1 MKNKGIRNFII
12 FVCIILKSEVMK
24 RFYRFLVCA
33 AVAAVAVS
41 CSANQGNVEAQAPDK
56 GKVLAEILKVRKS
69 VREFAADKI
78 VSDEVIMDILW
89 TANGVNREDGKRTAP
104 SAVNAQ
110 DIELYVCNEKGVHFY
125 KPQEEVLEQISAEDI
140 RPVFAGRNT
149 TALGNPVILLVS
161 DKSKFPPFGDEPRN
175 RFAAM
180 DAGYVS
186 QNIYL
191 YCAANGM
198 ATVACAGGI
207 NPADIQEKLSWPETK
222 VALLYHPIGYPVE

>member
-1 MKNKGIRNFII
+1 
-12 FVCIILKSEVMK
+12 MK
-24 RFYRFLVCA
+24 RINKVLTCA
-33 AVAAVAVS
+33 AVAFMAVS
-41 CSANQGNVEAQAPDK
+41 CAGNQAAVEAPAVDK
-56 GKVLAEILKVRKS
+56 GKVLTEILNARKS
-69 VREFAADKI
+69 IRQFDTTKT
-78 VSDEVIMDILW
+78 VSDKVIMDILW

-110 DIELYVCNEKGVHFY
+110 DIQLYVCKSEGVFQY
-125 KPQEEVLEQISAEDI
+125 KPADETLEQVSATDI
-140 RPVFAGRNT
+140 RPLFAGRNAG
-149 TALGNPVILLVS
+149 ALKNPVILLVS
-161 DKSKFPPFGDEPRN
+161 DKDKFPPFGEEPRN

-191 YCAANGM
+191 YCAANNM

-207 NPADIQEKLSWPETK
+207 NPKAVQEALGLPETM

>member
-1 MKNKGIRNFII
+1 
-12 FVCIILKSEVMK
+12 MK
-24 RFYRFLVCA
+24 RINKFLACA
-33 AVAAVAVS
+33 AVVFMAVS
-41 CSANQGNVEAQAPDK
+41 CGANQVNVEAPAVDK
-56 GKVLAEILKVRKS
+56 GKVLAEILNARKS
-69 VREFAADKI
+69 IRQFDTTKT

-110 DIELYVCNEKGVHFY
+110 DIQLYVCKSEGVFQY
-125 KPQEEVLEQISAEDI
+125 KPADETLEQVSATDI
-140 RPVFAGRNT
+140 RPLFAGRNAG
-149 TALGNPVILLVS
+149 ALKNPVVLLVS
-161 DKSKFPPFGDEPRN
+161 DKDKFPPFGDEPRN

-207 NPADIQEKLSWPETK
+207 NPKAIQEALALPESM

>member
-1 MKNKGIRNFII
+1 
-12 FVCIILKSEVMK
+12 MK
-24 RFYRFLVCA
+24 RIYKVLACA
-33 AVAAVAVS
+33 AVAFMAAS
-41 CSANQGNVEAQAPDK
+41 CGGNQVNVEAPAVDK
-56 GKVLAEILKVRKS
+56 GKVLTEILNARKS
-69 VREFAADKI
+69 IRQFDTVK
-78 VSDEVIMDILW
+78 VLSDEVIMDILW

-110 DIELYVCNEKGVHFY
+110 DIQLYVCKDSGVYFY
-125 KPQEEVLEQISAEDI
+125 KAQDETLEQVSAADI
-140 RPVFAGRNT
+140 RPLFAGRNAG
-149 TALGNPVILLVS
+149 ALKNPVILLVS
-161 DKSKFPPFGDEPRN
+161 DKDKFPPFGDEPRN

-207 NPADIQEKLSWPETK
+207 NPKAIQEALGWPETM
-222 VALLYHPIGYPVE
+222 VALLYHPIGYPVEQ

>member
-1 MKNKGIRNFII
+1 
-12 FVCIILKSEVMK
+12 MK
-24 RFYRFLVCA
+24 RINKFLACA
-33 AVAAVAVS
+33 AVAFMAAS
-41 CSANQGNVEAQAPDK
+41 CGGNQVNVEVPAVDK
-56 GKVLAEILKVRKS
+56 GKVLTEILNARKS
-69 VREFAADKI
+69 IRQFDTVKV

-110 DIELYVCNEKGVHFY
+110 DIQLYVCKDSGVYFY
-125 KPQEEVLEQISAEDI
+125 KAQDETLEQVSAADI
-140 RPVFAGRNT
+140 RPLFAGRNAG
-149 TALGNPVILLVS
+149 ALKNPVILLVS
-161 DKSKFPPFGDEPRN
+161 DKDKFPPFGEEPRN

-198 ATVACAGGI
+198 ATVPEALG
-207 NPADIQEKLSWPETK
+207 WPETM

>member
-1 MKNKGIRNFII
+1 
-12 FVCIILKSEVMK
+12 MK
-24 RFYRFLVCA
+24 RINKFLAYA
-33 AVAAVAVS
+33 AVAFMAVS
-41 CSANQGNVEAQAPDK
+41 CGGNQANVEAPAVDK
-56 GKVLAEILKVRKS
+56 GKVLAEILNARKS
-69 VREFAADKI
+69 IRQFDTTKT
-78 VSDEVIMDILW
+78 VSDKVIMDILW

-110 DIELYVCNEKGVHFY
+110 DIQLYVCKSDGVFQY
-125 KPQEEVLEQISAEDI
+125 KPVDETLEQVSATDI
-140 RPVFAGRNT
+140 RPSFAGRNAG
-149 TALGNPVILLVS
+149 ALKNPVILLVS
-161 DKSKFPPFGDEPRN
+161 DKDKFPPFGEEPRN

-207 NPADIQEKLSWPETK
+207 NPKAVQEALGWPETM

>member
-1 MKNKGIRNFII
+1 
-12 FVCIILKSEVMK
+12 MK
-24 RFYRFLVCA
+24 RIYKVLACA
-33 AVAAVAVS
+33 AVAFMVAS
-41 CSANQGNVEAQAPDK
+41 CGGNQVNEEAQAVDK
-56 GKVLAEILKVRKS
+56 GKVLTEILNARKS
-69 VREFAADKI
+69 IRQFDTTKV
-78 VSDEVIMDILW
+78 VSYEVLMDILW

-110 DIELYVCNEKGVHFY
+110 DIQLYVCKDSGVYYY
-125 KPQEEVLEQISAEDI
+125 KAQDETLEQVSATDI
-140 RPVFAGRNT
+140 RPLYAGRNAG
-149 TALGNPVILLVS
+149 ALKNPVILLVS
-161 DKSKFPPFGDEPRN
+161 DKDKFPPFGEEPRN

-207 NPADIQEKLSWPETK
+207 NPKAIQEALGWPETM
-222 VALLYHPIGYPVE
+222 VALLYHPIGYPVEQ

>member
-1 MKNKGIRNFII
+1 MKKFYRILACAAAFFAVSCAAPQGGAVAPAVDKGE
-12 FVCIILKSEVMK
+12 VLADILKS
-24 RFYRFLVCA
+24 
-33 AVAAVAVS
+33 
-41 CSANQGNVEAQAPDK
+41 
-56 GKVLAEILKVRKS
+56 RKS
-69 VREFAADKI
+69 IRQFDTTKV

-110 DIELYVCNEKGVHFY
+110 DIELYVCKESGVFHY
-125 KPQEEVLEQISAEDI
+125 IAKEQSLEQVSGSDI
-140 RPVFAGRNT
+140 RPLFAGRNAG
-149 TALGNPVILLVS
+149 ALRNPVILLVS
-161 DKSKFPPFGDEPRN
+161 DKSKFPPFGDEPQN

-191 YCAANGM
+191 YCAANGL

-207 NPADIQEKLSWPETK
+207 NPKNIQEALSLPESN
-222 VALLYHPIGYPVE
+222 VALLYHPIGYPAE